1 MRYRIFAIA
10 VLSIVACACAPGV
23 ASAANYCVGTS
34 AACTGSPVADFT
46 ADPAGIT
53 SAVTAANANA
63 GTDNIFL
70 APGTYTLASPLVLTF
85 AAAQDAHVIGAGAG
99 QTVFTGSNAS
109 LAQLTFNFATTASDA
124 QGLSLN
130 VTGTPSNAKGVQVFN
145 GTISDFAVTQPG
157 GQASNFRAVVLDSS
171 AVATRGSIAITSG
184 TGSGLHFSDEG
195 GGADDGSGKA
205 SELTLTGGVALSAG
219 VTIDTGPTSIH
230 ALDRLRISGFGRG
243 VEVTD
248 GGFQLTN
255 TLIDMGNTNAAQGID
270 AFNGQ
275 STSNIF
281 ANASRVTIVGTG
293 AFQTALDTGAAAA
306 PGTQSFSGAF
316 SDLVL
321 FAAGESST
329 ATRCTGGGILVT
341 STINSYAVRG
351 GEFDVGGCGVNEI
364 NKTNLTSTDPGFRDF
379 SGGDYRLKPSS
390 PLVDRGVVGEP
401 IDSSERDLT
410 GANRVVDGDG
420 NGSVVVDLGAYE
432 YQRTAPTVTASG
444 CASSPR
450 AGELCGFSATG
461 ADADGDSLTFA
472 WNFDDGATATG
483 ASPSHAFSTAGTHT
497 ATVTA
502 TDESGLTASATTV
515 LTVTPVP
522 VARVTAKPKKAFK
535 QLKKGFTAPK
545 KKSPFFTV
553 AFADSAKAK
562 FTIQSRRKGKIK
574 SVKGSQTLSVK
585 TGSKKFAFGG
595 KFGGKKLKPGKY
607 RATITPIGR
616 DGFAGKP
623 VTVNFS
629 LK

>member
-1 MRYRIFAIA
+1 MSYRIFVCIALSMAAIA
-10 VLSIVACACAPGV
+10 SAPGV
-23 ASAANYCVGTS
+23 ASAANFCVGES
-34 AACTGSPVADFT
+34 AACTGSPVATFD

-53 SAVTAANANA
+53 AAVTAANANP
-63 GTDNIFL
+63 GQDNVFL
-70 APGTYTLASPLVLTF
+70 AAGVYTLGASLAPTF
-85 AAAQDAHVIGAGAG
+85 VAAQDIHIIGAGVG
-99 QTVFTGSNAS
+99 QTVFTGSIAS
-109 LAQLTFNFATTASDA
+109 AAQLSFNFATTTSDVK
-124 QGLSLN
+124 GISLN
-130 VTGTPSNAKGVQVFN
+130 VTGTPSNAAGVQVFK

-157 GQASNFRAVVLDSS
+157 GQASDFHAVRLDSG
-171 AVATRGSIAITSG
+171 ATAERGSIAITSG

-195 GGADDGSGKA
+195 GGADDGEGNA
-205 SELTLTGGVALSAG
+205 SQLTLTGGVALSAG
-219 VTIDTGPTSIH
+219 IRIDTGPTSSH
-230 ALDRLRISGFGRG
+230 GLDRLRISRFGRG
-243 VEVTD
+243 MEVID

-275 STSNIF
+275 ATSNIF

-293 AFQTALDTGAAAA
+293 PFQTALDTGAVAL

-329 ATRCTGGGILVT
+329 GMRCTGGGILVT
-341 STINSYAVRG
+341 STINSFAIRG
-351 GEFDVGGCGVNEI
+351 GNFDTGGCGVNEI
-364 NKTNLTSTDPGFRDF
+364 NKTDLTSTDPGFRDF
-379 SGGDYRLKPSS
+379 SGGDYRLKPNS
-390 PLVDRGVVGEP
+390 PLVDSGIVGEP

-410 GANRVVDGDG
+410 GAKRVIDGDG

-432 YQRTAPTVTASG
+432 YQRTAPTVAASG

-450 AGELCGFSATG
+450 AGEVCSFG
-461 ADADGDSLTFA
+461 AIGTDVDGDSLAFA
-472 WNFDDGATATG
+472 WSFDDGATATG

-502 TDESGLTASATTV
+502 TDESGLTANATAV
-515 LTVTPVP
+515 ITVTPVP
-522 VARVTAKPKKAFK
+522 VARVTAKPKKAFP
-535 QLKKGFTAPK
+535 QLKKGFVAPK

-553 AFADSAKAK
+553 VFTDSAKAK
-562 FTIQSRRKGKIK
+562 FTIQSRRKGKTK
-574 SVKGSQTLSVK
+574 SVKGSQTLSVR